1 LLGERSAGTGGVE
14 SGTLRIVEF
23 GWMALVSAGE
33 ISFGGDR
40 MDTTAKITPH
50 ASHINRHPQHELFG
64 FDKVPPQKR

>member
-1 LLGERSAGTGGVE
+1 LRGDRSAGTGGVE
-14 SGTLRIVEF
+14 SGALGIAEF

-33 ISFGGDR
+33 TSRGGDR
-40 MDTTAKITPH
+40 IDTTAKITPH